1 MFTIVVILNNQKEG
15 ATMHHAIIDTVN
27 KSIVL
32 TGTETELV
40 DYMGYI
46 IKTNGKNDLLKI
58 NRFELVS
65 GRIADI
71 KKAFDLV

>member
-1 MFTIVVILNNQKEG
+1 
-15 ATMHHAIIDTVN
+15 MHHAIIDTVN